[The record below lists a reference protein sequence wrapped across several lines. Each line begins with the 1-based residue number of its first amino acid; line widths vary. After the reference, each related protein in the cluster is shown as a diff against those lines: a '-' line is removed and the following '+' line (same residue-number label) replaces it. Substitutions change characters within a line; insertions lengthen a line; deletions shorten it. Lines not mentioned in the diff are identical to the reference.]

1 MLYLFLLVNMIMAV
15 RTNEQLFFHCGA
27 KRSTFSE
34 MRKLTQSLY
43 LRKFLGFMMTVG
55 PINRSLLYRR
65 RSD

>member
-1 MLYLFLLVNMIMAV
+1 MLYLFLLENMIMAV

-43 LRKFLGFMMTVG
+43 LRKFWCFMMTVG